1 MKSNEKLYMWMTR
14 PCFSQLINIGSK
26 SNTCSCIFT
35 KKINSSAEDH
45 SPMSLP
51 CHDCC
56 ACIMCWIW
64 NKW

>member
-45 SPMSLP
+45 SPCVTSMS
-51 CHDCC
+51 
-56 ACIMCWIW
+56 
-64 NKW
+64 